1 MIRVIFY
8 LVVVGALAF
17 GAVWLAD
24 RPGEVAITW
33 QGQRVD
39 TSVMVLVMA
48 FGAVAVGAVLLWSI
62 VRAIW
67 RSPGLIAQHLS
78 NRRGVR
84 GYMAVSRGLIAVGSG
99 DVRAA
104 RKLADEAARIAPNEP
119 LTLLLSAQTAQLSG
133 DRAGASRAFQQMSAR
148 EDTRLLGLHGQYIE
162 ARRRGDHAAALVHAE
177 EAANSAAPPA
187 WAGQAALEFRCA
199 VGDWGPALERLD
211 RNAKSGLV
219 DKTAYRRQRAVLL
232 TAQALTIEESER
244 DRSKALVLEAAK
256 LAPTLVPAA
265 ALAGRFLTDAG
276 EGRKAARLIEAAWVW
291 NPHPDLADV
300 YANLKPGDSAR
311 ERLSRIQALAA
322 KAPAGNV
329 EAALAVGRAAL
340 DAQEF
345 AIAREALAPLIAAP
359 TRRVAALMAELEERQ
374 HGDTGRARE
383 WMTRALHARRDPAW
397 TADGFVSDHWMPV
410 SPVSGR
416 LDAFEWKDPL
426 AGEDAPPRAMI
437 EAGGA
442 GRVML
447 DAPRPEPAAP
457 AAAAPVVAEK
467 PPADM
472 TRIPDEPMARRDE
485 RGPDDGGVPRGR
497 EPVTKRPGPLP
508 DASPVPDK
516 AKIETKIDAKPDKRI
531 DVLPPLEEPSK
542 PEPPQAA
549 SLHEDLRPRRARGQA
564 PVPIPPA
571 LIPLVHAPDDPGPD
585 PEAHVEPE
593 PEAAVEPLPDSW
605 SRIRQLFRQ

>member
-1 MIRVIFY
+1 MIRVVFY
-8 LVVVGALAF
+8 LVIVGALAF
-17 GAVWLAD
+17 GAVWFAD

-33 QGQRVD
+33 QGQRLD

-48 FGAVAVGAVLLWSI
+48 FLAVAIGAVLLWTI

-67 RSPGLIAQHLS
+67 RSPGLLAQHLA

-84 GYMAVSRGLIAVGSG
+84 GYLAVSRGLIAVGSG

-104 RKLADEAARIAPNEP
+104 RRHADEAARIAPNEP
-119 LTLLLSAQTAQLSG
+119 LTLLLSAQTAQLAG
-133 DRAGASRAFQQMSAR
+133 DRTGASRAFQLMSAR
-148 EDTRLLGLHGQYIE
+148 DDTRLLGLHGQYIE

-211 RNAKSGLV
+211 RNARSALV

-232 TAQALTIEESER
+232 TAQALTLEESDR
-244 DRSKALVLEAAK
+244 DRSKALVLEATK

-276 EGRKAARLIEAAWVW
+276 EARKAARLIEAAWVW

-311 ERLSRIQALAA
+311 ERLARIQALAA
-322 KAPAGNV
+322 KAPGGNV
-329 EAALAVGRAAL
+329 ESALAVARAAL

-345 AIAREALAPLIAAP
+345 AIAREALAPLMSAP
-359 TRRVAALMAELEERQ
+359 TRRVTALMAELEERQ

-397 TADGFVSDHWMPV
+397 TADGFVSDHWLPV

-437 EAGGA
+437 EAGNGAA
-442 GRVML
+442 GRVVL
-447 DAPRPEPAAP
+447 EPPRERPSEPPA
-457 AAAAPVVAEK
+457 AAAAPVEPAPSPMPPPAPPRAPDTPAKRSEERAPSEGTFAREEPAAAKKGSGPLAEIL
-467 PPADM
+467 PPAD
-472 TRIPDEPMARRDE
+472 
-485 RGPDDGGVPRGR
+485 
-497 EPVTKRPGPLP
+497 
-508 DASPVPDK
+508 K
-516 AKIETKIDAKPDKRI
+516 AEG
-531 DVLPPLEEPSK
+531 
-542 PEPPQAA
+542 EPPRAQ
-549 SLHEDLRPRRARGQA
+549 EDVSTADSPPAEARPRRARGPV
-564 PVPIPPA
+564 PVPIAPA

-585 PEAHVEPE
+585 PEAHAEPE

-605 SRIRQLFRQ
+605 SRIRQLFKP